1 MECIFCDIIQRKRQ
15 GFVFYEDD
23 THIAFLDKYPIDYGH
38 SLVLPKEHFEKVTD
52 MPAVKVGDLFSN
64 IPKIAKAIIKATK
77 ADAFSMAQNNGR
89 AAKQIVPHVH
99 VHIIPR
105 YNDKGIVWTKREIGK
120 DEELASLAE
129 KIRQGL

>member
-1 MECIFCDIIQRKRQ
+1 MR
-15 GFVFYEDD
+15 
-23 THIAFLDKYPIDYGH
+23 
-38 SLVLPKEHFEKVTD
+38 
-52 MPAVKVGDLFSN
+52 VKVGDLFSN

-129 KIRQGL
+129 KIRQCL